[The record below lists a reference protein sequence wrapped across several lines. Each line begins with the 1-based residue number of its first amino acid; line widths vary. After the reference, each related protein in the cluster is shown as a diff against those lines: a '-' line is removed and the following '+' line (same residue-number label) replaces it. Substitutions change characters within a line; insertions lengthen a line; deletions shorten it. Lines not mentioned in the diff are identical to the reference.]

1 MAFTNN
7 RKAKRQ
13 RAKYR
18 IRKKINGTPERP
30 RLTVYRSNKEIY
42 AQVIDDTIGKTLVSA
57 CSLNSDFK
65 DAKSTKTEQAKE
77 VGKRVAQKAI
87 EAGIDKIVF
96 DRNGYL
102 YHGRIKQLAEAAREA
117 GLKF

>member
-7 RKAKRQ
+7 KEAKRI

-18 IRKKINGTPERP
+18 IRKRINGTPARP

-57 CSLNSDFK
+57 CSLNSDI
-65 DAKSTKTEQAKE
+65 KSVKTTKTDQAKE
-77 VGKRVAQKAI
+77 VGKRIALKAI
-87 EAGIDKIVF
+87 ESGIDAIVF

-102 YHGRIKQLAEAAREA
+102 YHGRIKTLAEAAREA